1 MRAVT
6 AHYAGRPQVQLYQL
20 TGKKQWEVV
29 TRALDADHI
38 PWGDGTNCRL
48 LAYSNEMP
56 TLMGAA
62 DLIIGRSGASS
73 IAEMAASGTPCI
85 LIPYPYAAGDH
96 QKFNA
101 VAMARAGA
109 AIVIEE
115 KDLSGRGLIAAA
127 EALIGDAD
135 KRRAMAQ
142 KALTYAKLDADERI
156 VEKALA
162 LMGE

>member
-1 MRAVT
+1 
-6 AHYAGRPQVQLYQL
+6 
-20 TGKKQWEVV
+20 
-29 TRALDADHI
+29 
-38 PWGDGTNCRL
+38 
-48 LAYSNEMP
+48 
-56 TLMGAA
+56 MGAA

-156 VEKALA
+156 VEKALV